1 MADNSTSRSVIT
13 AEVDAVYQRTLL
25 LRAVSNFIYTKWA
38 QVRDIARG
46 AGTNQVRFRRYG
58 NLTAATTA
66 LTEGVTPVG
75 SQLSITNVTASTSQY
90 GDYVTI
96 TDKVDM
102 ETQDPIMTETSEI
115 LGDQA
120 ADTFDQLTRDV
131 MVAGTSV
138 LYANGVGGRSSV
150 AANVAVADYRKIARA
165 LRRNNAR
172 KITKII
178 SATDGVGTTPVKA
191 AYVAIISP
199 DTHYD
204 LKGLT
209 GFISVAQYPQNTSL
223 VDPNEVGALDEF
235 RFVETPN
242 AKVFSAAGSGSV
254 DVHADVILGQDA
266 YGVTR
271 ISGESLRMIFKPLG
285 SAGSADPLDQRQTMG
300 WKATFV
306 AYRLNESFMYRYE
319 HAVTA

>member
-1 MADNSTSRSVIT
+1 MANTTRTQIS

-25 LRAVSNFIYTKWA
+25 IRAVSNFVYTKWA
-38 QVRDIARG
+38 QVRDIGRG

-58 NLTAATTA
+58 NLSAATTA
-66 LTEGVTPVG
+66 LTEGVTPAG
-75 SQLSITNVTASTSQY
+75 SQLSITNITASTSQY
-90 GDYVTI
+90 GDYVTL
-96 TDKVDM
+96 TDKVTM
-102 ETQDPIMTETSEI
+102 ETQDPILTETAEI

-120 ADTFDQLTRDV
+120 ADTYDQITRDV
-131 MVAGTSV
+131 LVAGTSV
-138 LYANGVGGRSSV
+138 FYANGVGGRGSV

-165 LRRNNAR
+165 LRLNNAR

-178 SATDGVGTTPVKA
+178 SASDGVGTTPVKA
-191 AYVAIISP
+191 AYVALISP
-199 DTHYD
+199 NTHYD

-209 GFISVAQYPQNTSL
+209 GFIPVAQYPANQQL
-223 VDPNEVGALDEF
+223 VDPNEVGSLDEF

-242 AKVFSAAGSGSV
+242 AKVFTGAGSGSV

-266 YGVTR
+266 YGITR
-271 ISGESLRMIFKPLG
+271 ISGESLKFIYKPLG
-285 SAGSADPLDQRQTMG
+285 SAGSADPLDQRQTSG
-300 WKATFV
+300 WKGTFV